1 MSASMS
7 DTARRPGRRALLGAV
22 ALLAAPGIARAQAQR
37 PLVIVAPFPPG
48 GSTDLMARLVAERL
62 GGMLGRT
69 VVVENQSGAGG
80 RIAAR
85 QVEAAPPDG
94 ARLLLANTSVMAL
107 TPLAFADAGYD
118 PLRFVPVAGAAEF
131 AAGLATG
138 PATRATTLG
147 DLSAWLR
154 ANPREANVGVPALGS
169 LPHLTGIA
177 YGRAIGVAP
186 TIVPYRGGAP
196 IAQDLAGGRLAVG
209 IAAAADFAP
218 VHQGGQARLLAV
230 TGTRRAPGLAEVP
243 TFAEAGLA
251 GFEANAWNGFFAPP
265 GTPEA
270 LVAPIGAAIREI
282 LGDAQLRARL
292 EGAALIPAPSDG
304 ATLRAW
310 LERDRAGFAPLIAA
324 AGPLQ

>member
-7 DTARRPGRRALLGAV
+7 SITRR
-22 ALLAAPGIARAQAQR
+22 ALLAAPALLALTGRAGAQAAR
-37 PLVIVAPFPPG
+37 PLVIVSPFPPG
-48 GSTDLMARLVAERL
+48 GSTDLMARLVGERL
-62 GGMLGRT
+62 SVMLGRN

-85 QVEAAPPDG
+85 QVEAAAPDG
-94 ARLLLANTSVMAL
+94 TRLLLANTSVMAL

-138 PATRATTLG
+138 PATRTATLAELT
-147 DLSAWLR
+147 AWLR
-154 ANPREANVGVPALGS
+154 ANPNAANVGVPAMGS

-177 YGRAIGVAP
+177 YGRAANVAL
-186 TIVPYRGGAP
+186 TVVPYRGGAP
-196 IAQDLAGGRLAVG
+196 IAQDLVGGRLALG
-209 IAAAADFAP
+209 IAAAADFAAI
-218 VHQGGQARLLAV
+218 HQGGQARLLAV
-230 TGTRRAPGLAEVP
+230 TGTRRAPGLPDVP
-243 TFAEAGLA
+243 TFAEAGLT

-270 LVAPIGAAIREI
+270 IVAPLAAAIQEI
-282 LGDAQLRARL
+282 LADPAMRTRL
-292 EGAALIPAPSDG
+292 EGVALIPAPSDG
-304 ATLRAW
+304 ATLRGW
-310 LERDRAGFAPLIAA
+310 LDRDRAAFAPLIAA